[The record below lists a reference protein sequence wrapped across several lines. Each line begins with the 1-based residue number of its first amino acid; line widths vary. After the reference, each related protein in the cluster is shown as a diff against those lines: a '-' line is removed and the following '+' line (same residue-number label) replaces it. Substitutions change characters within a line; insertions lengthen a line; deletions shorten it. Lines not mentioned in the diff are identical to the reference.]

1 MRGVTH
7 AGASF
12 LVKFMIT
19 TQRAGLAGPFAAG
32 ESGPVRPRHVPGQ
45 NTLWHAISVVTAVS
59 LWAALSGAAIWAA
72 EPGQPSGGAFLDAPP
87 RPEGQHY
94 ATGLSGKVKVSLFG
108 TVGEG
113 YKFIYC
119 FDRSGSMG
127 GSASSALGAVQAELR
142 ESLKPLDSVHQFQII
157 FYNERPVVFNPSGT
171 PGRLAFANP
180 QNKERALRFLGSL
193 AADGGTDHEEALK
206 LAIRMQPD
214 VIFFLT
220 DGDEPKLTAAQ
231 IEEITYRAGGIQINT
246 IQFASGPK
254 PAEESFLVEL
264 ARQNGGQYRYVDI
277 TKLRLADK
285 K

>member
-1 MRGVTH
+1 
-7 AGASF
+7 
-12 LVKFMIT
+12 MIA
-19 TQRAGLAGPFAAG
+19 TQRARQAKPLAVGGAGPAA
-32 ESGPVRPRHVPGQ
+32 PRERAVG
-45 NTLWHAISVVTAVS
+45 NTRRHSVSAVIAAS
-59 LWAALSGAAIWAA
+59 LWVVLGGAAVWAA
-72 EPGQPSGGAFLDAPP
+72 EPGQSGGGAFLDAPQ
-87 RPEGQHY
+87 RPEGEQY
-94 ATGLSGKVKVSLFG
+94 ATGLGGKAKISLFG

-127 GSASSALGAVQAELR
+127 GSGSSAMAAVQAELR
-142 ESLKPLDSVHQFQII
+142 DSLRPLDSVHQFQMI

-180 QNKERALRFLGSL
+180 QNKERALRFLDSL
-193 AADGGTDHEEALK
+193 VADGGTDHEEALK

-254 PAEESFLVEL
+254 PAGESFLAEL
-264 ARQNGGQYRYVDI
+264 ARQNGGQYRYVDV
-277 TKLRLADK
+277 TKLRLVEK
-285 K
+285 RR